1 MCGRPLQRVIY
12 KYKNINIDVDSYIVG
27 DKWYGCYVTW
37 FCVAVNPLAAPTQ
50 PIPPV

>member
-12 KYKNINIDVDSYIVG
+12 KYKNISSDVDSYIVG
-27 DKWYGCYVTW
+27 EQWYGCYVTW
-37 FCVAVNPLAAPTQ
+37 DLGAVNPLAAPTQ